1 MRLSQILVSTLR
13 DDPADAEIPSH
24 RLLARGG
31 YIVKIAAGVYTFAP
45 LMWRVVKKFA
55 QIVRDELDRE
65 GANEVM
71 LPILQPKELWVSSGR
86 WDRYVND
93 GIMFT
98 LKDRKGSDM
107 CLGPTH
113 EEVMTAYVNAQVNSY
128 KQLPVNCYQIQDKF
142 RDEIRPRFGLMR
154 GREFVMMDAYSF
166 DADQAGLDVAYQK
179 MRNAYCRIFERC
191 GLTYTVVQADSG
203 AIGGAGSEEFM
214 VLADSGE
221 DAILFCRDS
230 GYAANVEKA
239 TSRLP
244 DAPPGGEPRPLQ
256 KVATPG
262 VKTVAQLEE
271 FFPGWVA
278 GRMAK
283 TVLYHATWKNKAK
296 VIAVMMRGDL
306 EINEVKLVNALDALA
321 VRLATDDEIR
331 AATGAEVGFA
341 GPVGLPDDVPLLA
354 DESLQGCT
362 NLLTGCNET
371 GYHCLDVNLGRDCRM
386 PSFKDLRLA
395 RAGEGCP
402 LSGKPLEQARGI
414 EVGHIFKLGTKYSKA
429 MQATFMDQGGKP
441 VPFVMGC
448 YGIGVSRTPAAA
460 VEQSHDDKGIVW
472 PPAIAPFECVVAMLD
487 PARAEQRQLGER
499 LYGEL
504 QAAGVDVCLDDRA
517 MSPGAKFKDHELLG
531 FPVQV
536 FVGRKAAEGGVEF
549 LVRKGMQKSECGAGE
564 VVARVLQVLGR
575 QAAAGR

>member
-1 MRLSQILVSTLR
+1 MRLSQILISTLR

-24 RLLARGG
+24 KLLARAGFV
-31 YIVKIAAGVYTFAP
+31 VKIAAGVYTFAP

-55 QIVRDELDRE
+55 QIVREELDRE

-71 LPILQPKELWVSSGR
+71 LPIIQPKELWVSSGR
-86 WDRYVND
+86 WDRYVTD

-98 LKDRKGSDM
+98 LKDRKGSEM

-154 GREFVMMDAYSF
+154 GREFIMMDAYSF
-166 DADQAGLDVAYQK
+166 DADQAGLDEAYAK
-179 MRNAYCRIFERC
+179 MRRAYCRIFDRC
-191 GLTYTVVQADSG
+191 GVDYTVVQADSG

-214 VLADSGE
+214 VIADSGE
-221 DAILFCRDS
+221 DSILFCRDS

-239 TSRLP
+239 NSKLP
-244 DAPPGGEPRPLQ
+244 AAPAGGEAKPLE
-256 KVATPG
+256 KHATPD
-262 VKTVAQLEE
+262 VKTVAQLEA

-283 TVLYHATWKNKAK
+283 TVLYHVTWKSKEK
-296 VIAVMMRGDL
+296 VVAVMMRGDL
-306 EINEVKLVNALDALA
+306 EINEVKLVNSLDALT
-321 VRLATDDEIR
+321 VRLATEDEIKQ
-331 AATGAEVGFA
+331 ATGAEVGFA

-354 DESLQGCT
+354 DESLQGVT
-362 NLLTGCNET
+362 NLLTGCNQT
-371 GYHCLDVNLGRDCRM
+371 GYHCLNVNLGRDCRM
-386 PSFKDLRLA
+386 PSFKELRLA

-429 MQATFMDQGGKP
+429 MAATFMDQGGKP
-441 VPFVMGC
+441 TPFVMGC

-460 VEQSHDDKGIVW
+460 IEQHFDDKGMVW
-472 PPAIAPFECVVAMLD
+472 PVSIAPFECVVAMLD
-487 PARAEQRQLGER
+487 PKRDEQQALAQQLYEQ
-499 LYGEL
+499 L
-504 QAAGVDVCLDDRA
+504 QKAGVDVCLDDRP
-517 MSPGAKFKDHELLG
+517 MSPGAKFKDLELIG
-531 FPVQV
+531 VPVQV
-536 FVGRKAAEGGVEF
+536 FVGRKAGEGQVEF
-549 LVRKGMQKSECGAGE
+549 LVRKGMQKSECQAGE
-564 VVARVLQVLGR
+564 VASKVLAALGR
-575 QAAAGR
+575 

>member
-1 MRLSQILVSTLR
+1 MRLSQILISTLR

-24 RLLARGG
+24 KLLARAGL
-31 YIVKIAAGVYTFAP
+31 IVKTAAGVYTFAP

-55 QIVRDELDRE
+55 QIVRDELDAE

-71 LPILQPKELWVSSGR
+71 LPIIQPKELWQQSGR
-86 WDRYVND
+86 WDRYVRD

-128 KQLPVNCYQIQDKF
+128 KQMPVNCYQIQDKF

-154 GREFVMMDAYSF
+154 GREFLMMDAYSF

-179 MRNAYCRIFERC
+179 MRAAYCRIFERC
-191 GLTYTVVQADSG
+191 GLQYTVVQADSG

-214 VLADSGE
+214 VIADSGE
-221 DAILFCRDS
+221 DSILYCQDS

-239 TSRLP
+239 TSVLP
-244 DAPPGGEPRPLQ
+244 VAPAGGEPRPMQ
-256 KVATPG
+256 KIATPG
-262 VKTVAQLEE
+262 VKTVAQLEA

-283 TVLYHATWKNKAK
+283 TVLYHVTWKDKEK
-296 VIAVMMRGDL
+296 VVAVMMRGDL
-306 EINEVKLVNALDALA
+306 EINEVKLANAVDALA
-321 VRLATDDEIR
+321 VRLATDEEIK
-331 AATGAEVGFA
+331 AATGADTGFA
-341 GPVGLPDDVPLLA
+341 GPVGLRDDVPLLA
-354 DESLQGCT
+354 DESLKDRT
-362 NLLTGCNET
+362 NLLVGCNET
-371 GYHCLDVNLGRDCRM
+371 GFHCLDVNLGRDCRM
-386 PSFKDLRLA
+386 PSWKELRLA

-402 LSGKPLEQARGI
+402 VSGKPLQQARGI

-441 VPFVMGC
+441 TPFVMGC

-460 VEQSHDDKGIVW
+460 VEQNFDDKGIVW

-487 PARAEQRQLGER
+487 GKREEQQALAEK

-504 QAAGVDVCLDDRA
+504 RSAGVDVCLDDRA
-517 MSPGAKFKDHELLG
+517 MSPGAKFKDNELLG

-536 FVGRKAAEGGVEF
+536 FVGRKAAEGQVEF
-549 LVRKGMQKSECGAGE
+549 LVRRGMQKSECAAGE
-564 VVARVLQVLGR
+564 VRARVLAALGR
-575 QAAAGR
+575 

>member
-1 MRLSQILVSTLR
+1 MRLSQILISTLR

-24 RLLARGG
+24 KLLARAGF
-31 YIVKIAAGVYTFAP
+31 IVKIAAGVYTFAP

-55 QIVRDELDRE
+55 QIVREELDRE

-71 LPILQPKELWVSSGR
+71 LPIIQPKELWVASGR
-86 WDRYVND
+86 WERYVTD

-113 EEVMTAYVNAQVNSY
+113 EEVMTKYVSAQVNSY

-154 GREFVMMDAYSF
+154 GREFIMMDAYSF

-179 MRNAYCRIFERC
+179 MRNAYCRAFDRC
-191 GLTYTVVQADSG
+191 GLEYTVVQADSG

-214 VLADSGE
+214 VIADSGE
-221 DAILFCRDS
+221 DSILFCRES

-239 TSRLP
+239 ISQLP
-244 DAPPGGEPRPLQ
+244 EAPAGGDVRPMT
-256 KVATPG
+256 KHATPD
-262 VKTVAQLEE
+262 VKTVAQLQA
-271 FFPGWVA
+271 FFPGHDA
-278 GRMAK
+278 SRMAK
-283 TVLYHATWKNKAK
+283 TVLYHVTWKDKTK
-296 VIAVMMRGDL
+296 ILAVMMRGDL
-306 EINEVKLVNALDALA
+306 EINEVKLANSVDALT
-321 VRLATDDEIR
+321 VRLATDEEIN
-331 AATGAEVGFA
+331 AATGADVGFA
-341 GPVGLPDDVPLLA
+341 GPVGLPETVPLLA
-354 DESLQGCT
+354 DESLRDRT

-371 GYHCLDVNLGRDCRM
+371 GFHCLDVNLGRDCRM
-386 PSFKDLRLA
+386 PSFKELRKA

-414 EVGHIFKLGTKYSKA
+414 EVGHIFKLGIKYSKA

-441 VPFVMGC
+441 TPFVMGC

-460 VEQSHDDKGIVW
+460 VEQSFDDKGIVW
-472 PPAIAPFECVVAMLD
+472 PASIAPFECVVAMLD
-487 PARAEQRQLGER
+487 PKRDEQIALADKLYAELK
-499 LYGEL
+499 
-504 QAAGVDVCLDDRA
+504 AAGVDVCMDDRA
-517 MSPGAKFKDHELLG
+517 LSPGAKFKDLELIGL
-531 FPVQV
+531 PVQV

-549 LVRKGMQKSECGAGE
+549 LVRKGMQKSECAATD
-564 VVARVLQVLGR
+564 VKAKVLAALGR
-575 QAAAGR
+575 